1 MELTYA
7 LPAPLLTAS
16 TVAGGD
22 MAWERV
28 HLANA
33 PSPGRVGAPVL
44 PVVPVRLIVARGYEV
59 ESVEILR
66 EQPMML
72 PGAHRIEPRQ
82 PSMPTLP
89 GTRVKSAP
97 PDPAIYL
104 SDEPYPVQTHTR
116 IGVQKKRG
124 VSILILN
131 LHPVA
136 YHPAS
141 GKVVWYQTLRLKV
154 TARPSAPRTGALPYR
169 PDPVRPLSEGTENPE
184 MLVVGEYATPAGG
197 AVPAIGSVEPLG
209 NLCHAG
215 VTNQYVVVTSMA
227 IANAT
232 TDVTVR
238 DLIAHKQARGIS
250 AAIVTI
256 EDLLAGYTGVDD
268 AEKLRNFITDAY
280 SLWGT
285 DYVLL
290 GGDVN
295 VIPMRYLWNRC
306 LDEGTTWYEDQIPS
320 DLYFQCLDG
329 SFNSNGNDKWGE
341 DTDGP
346 NGTDVDLMAEVYI
359 GRASVAN
366 ETEMAN
372 FVYKT
377 LAHENERA
385 NADHLRTALMAGEYL
400 GNYPNCYGDDQMQE
414 IVQGSSLW
422 GYTTLGFAANP
433 RIQVTRFYDRQR
445 TWSAADMIHAL
456 NSNTYGIVNHL
467 GHANETYD
475 LRLYNGNVDALT
487 NTHGF
492 FVYSQGCD
500 SGAFDVDC
508 IAEHFT
514 TSTRSGAYAVV
525 FNSRYGF
532 FYSQNTDGP
541 SQHLHRSFWNGL
553 FRNGIQNLGVLNAKS
568 HEDNLWALGETE
580 IRWCMYETNL
590 LGDPE
595 TPLNVPRNVSFVIT
609 IF

>member
-7 LPAPLLTAS
+7 LPAPVVMAS
-16 TVAGGD
+16 VAASAEDAG
-22 MAWERV
+22 WERV
-28 HLANA
+28 RLANA
-33 PSPGRVGAPVL
+33 PLLGRVGAPVL
-44 PVVPVRLIVARGYEV
+44 PVVPVRLIVAHGYEV
-59 ESVEILR
+59 ESVEVVR
-66 EQPMML
+66 ERPMTL

-82 PSMPTLP
+82 PPVPIVLGARS
-89 GTRVKSAP
+89 KSAP

-104 SDEPYPVQTHTR
+104 SDEPYPALTHTM

-124 VSILILN
+124 MSILILN

-141 GKVVWYQTLRLKV
+141 GRVVWYEMLTLKV
-154 TARPSAPRTGALPYR
+154 KAGPVALRKGSLPYR
-169 PDPVRPLSEGTENPE
+169 PDPIRPLTEGTENPE
-184 MLVVGEYATPAGG
+184 MLAAGG
-197 AVPAIGSVEPLG
+197 YALLAGGGVEPLG
-209 NLCHAG
+209 SLCRAG
-215 VTNQYVVVTSMA
+215 VTNQYVVVTSAA
-227 IANAT
+227 IAKAT
-232 TDVTVR
+232 TDVTIR
-238 DLIAHKQARGIS
+238 DLVAHKRARGIS

-256 EDLLAGYTGVDD
+256 EDVLSGYLGVDN

-295 VIPMRYLWNRC
+295 VIPMRCLWTRC

-341 DTDGP
+341 ETDGL

-359 GRASVAN
+359 GRASAGN
-366 ETEMAN
+366 DAEMAN

-377 LAHENERA
+377 LAHENESRDA
-385 NADHLRTALMAGEYL
+385 VHLRTALMAGEYL
-400 GNYPNCYGDDQMQE
+400 GPYPNCYGDDQMEE

-422 GYTTLGFAANP
+422 DYTTMGFVANP
-433 RIQVTRFYDRQR
+433 RLQLTRLYDRQR
-445 TWSAADMIHAL
+445 VWSGNDMINAL
-456 NSNTYGIVNHL
+456 NSNAYGIVNHQ
-467 GHANETYD
+467 GHANAAYD
-475 LRLYNGNVDALT
+475 MRIGNGNVDALT
-487 NTHGF
+487 NTQAF
-492 FVYSQGCD
+492 FAYSQGCD
-500 SGAFDVDC
+500 SGAFDTDC

-514 TSTRSGAYAVV
+514 TATRYGAYAVV

-541 SQHLHRSFWNGL
+541 SQHLHRSFWDEL
-553 FRNGIQNLGVLNAKS
+553 FRHGIQNLGVLNAKS
-568 HEDNLWALGETE
+568 HEDNIWALGETE

-595 TPLNVPRNVSFVIT
+595 TPLNTPQDAAFAIM
-609 IF
+609 IL